1 MPGMLS
7 GIMHDDEL
15 PDRHCPDYLG
25 CACGQCEITA
35 ALVTYMMLFM
45 EPTDRALRL
54 PGDIYPAGS

>member
-1 MPGMLS
+1 
-7 GIMHDDEL
+7 MHDDEL